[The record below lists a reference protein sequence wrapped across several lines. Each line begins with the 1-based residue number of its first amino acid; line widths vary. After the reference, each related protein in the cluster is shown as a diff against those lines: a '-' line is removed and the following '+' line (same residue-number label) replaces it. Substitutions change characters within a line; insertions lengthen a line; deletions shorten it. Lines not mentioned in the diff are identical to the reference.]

1 MFGFV
6 KNVFITAMT
15 FVGFGAS
22 SNPLNAIH

>member
-15 FVGFGAS
+15 FFGFGAS
-22 SNPLNAIH
+22 SNLLNAIH

>member
-6 KNVFITAMT
+6 KNMFITAMT
-15 FVGFGAS
+15 FIGFGAS